1 MRAPED
7 ASLRAALGFGYQKV
21 GRLEEAVAAYGHAVR
36 LGLRDPDVELKQ
48 AQILEQLRKWEEAAA
63 IYARIGDQN
72 PDHPTA
78 GRKAANAFM
87 QLGRHRDAIPLLQ
100 QAILGNDDAQVRFDL
115 GVCYAN
121 LNNKEAA
128 MMQYKALVAK
138 DADLAEQL
146 LFVIES

>member
-1 MRAPED
+1 
-7 ASLRAALGFGYQKV
+7 
-21 GRLEEAVAAYGHAVR
+21 
-36 LGLRDPDVELKQ
+36 
-48 AQILEQLRKWEEAAA
+48 
-63 IYARIGDQN
+63 
-72 PDHPTA
+72 
-78 GRKAANAFM
+78 M